1 MMFADGNKRAAWR
14 REGIASGARR
24 GCSARRPGDGARAGL
39 EGTATRRAATPI
51 WMAALGAAACHATRG
66 GEAHAVRWDCI
77 SGRAVY
83 TNAGEDVE
91 TIHPLGVSLAS
102 GQTLSVRWAPG
113 DTDYTLEVYGRGWV
127 RA

>member
-1 MMFADGNKRAAWR
+1 
-14 REGIASGARR
+14 
-24 GCSARRPGDGARAGL
+24 
-39 EGTATRRAATPI
+39 
-51 WMAALGAAACHATRG
+51 MAALGAAACHATRG

-83 TNAGEDVE
+83 TNAGEGVE
-91 TIHPLGVSLAS
+91 TIHPLGVSLAG

-113 DTDYTLEVYGRGWV
+113 DTDYTLEVYGRGGV